1 MHLSVSQ
8 VVLASLVIIGGVV
21 LSGPRGGAARA
32 PVAEAA
38 GGVTAAQ
45 PGAQSTRVRGAV
57 VEAITNAGLYIAM
70 DKGYFAEQGIDIDL
84 SRFPGTDAY
93 LASLATSE
101 LDFGTVDMNAG
112 LFNAL
117 GRGIDL
123 RLVADRGHTPPGQG
137 YIGWIVRSDLASE
150 FRDWGD
156 LRGRRIGMSFEGSY
170 QHLMGGRSVERAGL
184 TLGDV
189 ELLSVAIPDANAA
202 LANRAID
209 ATIGLEPFNT
219 IGINNGWA
227 VRWRGVDELVPNS
240 QVVLLVF
247 SPGFA
252 GRRDVAERW
261 MTAYLRGVRD
271 YNTALRRGP
280 NRQEIIE
287 ILTRLTPLKDAALW
301 EQEARATAPS
311 GVMWPALDPDG
322 RINVP
327 SMQDDMDWFVAHGMV
342 RTPVD
347 LSRYLDLSFA
357 DAAVAQ
363 LGPYR

>member
-1 MHLSVSQ
+1 MHRSAPRAL
-8 VVLASLVIIGGVV
+8 LASLIVV
-21 LSGPRGGAARA
+21 ASVLLSGPGGGAAPA
-32 PVAEAA
+32 AVVEAA
-38 GGVTAAQ
+38 AGPAREGPGPQ
-45 PGAQSTRVRGAV
+45 PVRVRGGV
-57 VEAITNAGLYIAM
+57 VEAITNAGLYVAM
-70 DKGYFAEQGIDIDL
+70 DKGYFAEQGIDVDL
-84 SRFPGTDAY
+84 GRFPGTDAY

-112 LFNAL
+112 LLNAL

-137 YIGWIVRSDLASE
+137 YIGWIVRSDLANE
-150 FRDWGD
+150 IQDWGD

-170 QHLMGGRSVERAGL
+170 QHLMGGRSIERAGL
-184 TLGDV
+184 TLNDF

-227 VRWRGVDELVPNS
+227 VRWRGVDELVPDS

-247 SPGFA
+247 SSGFA

-261 MTAYLRGVRD
+261 MTAYLKGVRD

-280 NRQEIIE
+280 NRQEIVE
-287 ILTRLTPLKDAALW
+287 ILTRLTPLKDPALW
-301 EQEARATAPS
+301 EQEPRATAPS

-322 RINVP
+322 RINVQ
-327 SMQDDMDWFVAHGMV
+327 SMQDDLDWFTSHGMV
-342 RTPVD
+342 RAPVD
-347 LSRYLDLSFA
+347 LARYLDPSFTN
-357 DAAVAQ
+357 AAVAQ